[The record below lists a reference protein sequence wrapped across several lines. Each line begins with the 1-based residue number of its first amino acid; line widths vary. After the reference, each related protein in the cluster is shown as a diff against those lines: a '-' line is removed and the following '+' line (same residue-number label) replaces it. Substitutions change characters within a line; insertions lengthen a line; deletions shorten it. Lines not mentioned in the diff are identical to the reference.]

1 MKKSMN
7 CNDISKLCLT
17 VIFQDNQGFHYSCQL
32 AYHPCP
38 VWMNGQNDYKVTM
51 PDSVNYEFGSFE
63 KLLGFMQESQHGYF
77 IPGDKC
83 IVVADK
89 EWMKFE
95 TEFEKIVQDIEA
107 TGFDTTI
114 MFI

>member
-1 MKKSMN
+1 MKSR
-7 CNDISKLCLT
+7 DINELCLT

-38 VWMNGQNDYKVTM
+38 VWMNGPSDYKVTM
-51 PDSVNYEFGSFE
+51 PDSVNYESGSFK
-63 KLLGFMQESQHGYF
+63 KLIEHTKESQHGHF
-77 IPGDKC
+77 IAGNKS

-95 TEFEKIVQDIEA
+95 TEFEKIVQDIED

-114 MFI
+114 MLI

>member
-38 VWMNGQNDYKVTM
+38 VWMNGPNDYKVTM

-63 KLLGFMQESQHGYF
+63 KLLGYMQESQHGYF
-77 IPGDKC
+77 IPGNKC
-83 IVVADK
+83 IVVADN
-89 EWMKFE
+89 EWMNFV
-95 TEFEKIVQDIEA
+95 TEFEKVVQDIEA

-114 MFI
+114 MLI